1 VTERSRTGIMLS
13 GLAWLAAGVVIAACA
28 ALACDTPVYE
38 YTIQHWQRDRYY
50 VHYFHEGKPAAD
62 DAQVNQYL
70 ERVARGTEGHVNLGF
85 ASVDVTKLGEASP
98 LGQRR
103 IWSRHKSDRLPFHV
117 ITSPRGGEVFA
128 GRLDAQTSRTLV
140 GSPKRT
146 DLAEQ
151 LCEGRQGVLVT
162 LLGPDQGEN
171 AAAQKTVSEIVARSR
186 SENLDV
192 GVLRVARDDARERWF
207 VRQLLAVEDDLK
219 DIPKPMVFGAFG
231 RGYVLPPYLGKGI
244 TARNMAE
251 LVAFIN
257 GPCACEIKASNPGAD
272 LLTDWD
278 WEAHLAN
285 WSGSGAA
292 APGFVLFDVQEQT
305 GAEPIVQMPVLGSA
319 QAGSTAARDDD
330 APPAGAGKEHRQ
342 PQPAGEPTERA
353 GGPNAEAASAAS
365 EAAPAGKQRTSTP
378 RDNTPAQHA
387 ADQPADASVR
397 QEDDPAKPD
406 SEAEAAE
413 EQSKPETQTAKPGE
427 EARGPRLSVSRPA
440 ARPTEAD
447 LEAEQGALLGS
458 VLSLR
463 LGLTLGAA
471 AILALAGGLLLARR
485 GRDR

>member
-1 VTERSRTGIMLS
+1 MTERKKTGIMLS
-13 GLAWLAAGVVIAACA
+13 GLVWFGASILLGLCGAF
-28 ALACDTPVYE
+28 ACDTPVWE

-50 VHYFHEGKPAAD
+50 VHYFHNGKPAAD
-62 DAQVNQYL
+62 DAQVNEYL
-70 ERVARGTEGHVNLGF
+70 ERVARGAESHANLGF

-103 IWSRHKSDRLPFHV
+103 IWSRHKSDGLPFHV
-117 ITSPRGGEVFA
+117 ITSPRGGELFA
-128 GRLDAQTSRTLV
+128 GRLDAQTSRMLV

-162 LLGPDQGEN
+162 LLGPDQREN
-171 AAAQKTVSEIVARSR
+171 AAAEKTVSEIVAKSG

-244 TARNMAE
+244 TARNMTE

-257 GPCACEIKASNPGAD
+257 GPCACEIKASNPGTD
-272 LLTDWD
+272 LLTDWN

-292 APGFVLFDVQEQT
+292 APGFVLFDVEEQT
-305 GAEPIVQMPVLGSA
+305 DEEPIVRMPVLGSA
-319 QAGSTAARDDD
+319 KAGSTAGRGTD
-330 APPAGAGKEHRQ
+330 AGPAGAEKERRQ
-342 PQPAGEPTERA
+342 PQPAREPTEKA
-353 GGPNAEAASAAS
+353 GGPNGEAASSAS
-365 EAAPAGKQRTSTP
+365 EPASAGGQRTTAPGDSM
-378 RDNTPAQHA
+378 PARQS
-387 ADQPADASVR
+387 DEQPK
-397 QEDDPAKPD
+397 EDESAKPG
-406 SEAEAAE
+406 AEAAE
-413 EQSKPETQTAKPGE
+413 QEGEAETQTANPGGRLRPHE
-427 EARGPRLSVSRPA
+427 EARGPKLSVSRAP
-440 ARPTEAD
+440 ARPTEAE
-447 LEAEQGALLGS
+447 LEAEQGPLLGS

-471 AILALAGGLLLARR
+471 AVLAVAGGLLLARR
-485 GRDR
+485 GRDK